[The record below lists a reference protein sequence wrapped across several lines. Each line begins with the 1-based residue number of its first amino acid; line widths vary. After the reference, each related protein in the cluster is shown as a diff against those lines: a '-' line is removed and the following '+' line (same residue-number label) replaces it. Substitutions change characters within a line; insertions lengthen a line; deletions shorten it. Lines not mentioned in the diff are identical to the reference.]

1 MEDKDG
7 FKIAISE
14 LSSKEKDKLIHRLL
28 RRDKDLHKKLYF
40 ELVSDDTADQR
51 RDLVEDEIVSAMRK
65 YGEKVMHYHYLYTEL
80 RSSSA
85 KIAHH
90 VKICS
95 DKFGDVYL
103 NLILVEETMKIL
115 PKYYQKFSA
124 IYLEKVNLYLIVKLF
139 KYVVLTKKLHEDYLV
154 ELREVFE
161 NISELMIDNQRLTT
175 LSYQHQLDVNWLNP
189 ENIPDDI
196 AEILKQTKAEGFLR

>member
-1 MEDKDG
+1 MEDKEG
-7 FKIAISE
+7 FKLAISE

-28 RRDKDLHKKLYF
+28 RRDKDLHEKLYF
-40 ELVSDDTADQR
+40 ELVSEDTADQR
-51 RDLVEDEIVSAMRK
+51 RDIVEDKMLSILRK
-65 YGEKVMHYHYLYTEL
+65 YGEKVMHYYYLYTEL
-80 RSSSA
+80 RSCSA

-103 NLILVEETMKIL
+103 NLILVNETMKFL

-124 IYLEKVNLYLIVKLF
+124 PYLEKVNLYLIVKLY

-154 ELREVFE
+154 ELREIYE
-161 NISELMIDNQRLTT
+161 NISELMSENKQLTV
-175 LSYQHQLDVNWLNP
+175 LCYKHQFDVNWLNP
-189 ENIPDDI
+189 ENIPEDI
-196 AEILKQTKAEGFLR
+196 AEIFKQTKAEGFLR